1 VLLHASVCLKSKPD
15 ACFLSLWTTVASLT
29 PALLRS
35 CGWLQACQLGTA
47 LCSAVLDIQDLTVQ
61 DPLLEAVVSVLAAP
75 GLPELLRAD
84 RPASAGGGGR
94 MSSST
99 SESAASASGTIGGGI
114 VSRQQ
119 FVQAALSSAT
129 KLIGVSGLEP
139 VLLRHV
145 TALVSRPLYA
155 FECNEMWPYSM
166 CIYRF

>member
-1 VLLHASVCLKSKPD
+1 
-15 ACFLSLWTTVASLT
+15 
-29 PALLRS
+29 
-35 CGWLQACQLGTA
+35 
-47 LCSAVLDIQDLTVQ
+47 VQ

-84 RPASAGGGGR
+84 RPASAGGGSR

-99 SESAASASGTIGGGI
+99 SDSAASTTAAIGTIGGGI

-145 TALVSRPLYA
+145 TALVSH
-155 FECNEMWPYSM
+155 M
-166 CIYRF
+166 CFILSSATKCALL